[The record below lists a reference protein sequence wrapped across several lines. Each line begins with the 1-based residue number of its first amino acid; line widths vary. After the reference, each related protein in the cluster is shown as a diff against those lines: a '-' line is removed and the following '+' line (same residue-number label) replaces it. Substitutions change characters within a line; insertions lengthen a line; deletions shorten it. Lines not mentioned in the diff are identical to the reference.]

1 MTEVIGK
8 LRFVRWWQYSYC
20 ITLIKAISRTG
31 SLFEEKKIK
40 EKKNV
45 AYIHFSE
52 MGTYVEIFA
61 TIHPAYRLSAV
72 LLTMYFRLQDYVTD
86 TYLRQKWSDPR
97 LSHEDIKSP
106 LDLADP
112 NLVKAIWKPEVY
124 FPNAKEANFQFV
136 TVPNVLIRIH
146 PNGEILYIL
155 RLVIV
160 HMYSESTWSSFPCH
174 RQYLLMYWYMSRRL
188 IIVLN

>member
-1 MTEVIGK
+1 MLPTFI
-8 LRFVRWWQYSYC
+8 
-20 ITLIKAISRTG
+20 
-31 SLFEEKKIK
+31 
-40 EKKNV
+40 
-45 AYIHFSE
+45 FSE

-72 LLTMYFRLQDYVTD
+72 LLMMYFRLQDYVTD

-155 RLVIV
+155 R
-160 HMYSESTWSSFPCH
+160 
-174 RQYLLMYWYMSRRL
+174 
-188 IIVLN
+188 

>member
-1 MTEVIGK
+1 MPI
-8 LRFVRWWQYSYC
+8 RWSKDQG
-20 ITLIKAISRTG
+20 A
-31 SLFEEKKIK
+31 F
-40 EKKNV
+40 N
-45 AYIHFSE
+45 AYYLHNCF
-52 MGTYVEIFA
+52 F
-61 TIHPAYRLSAV
+61 
-72 LLTMYFRLQDYVTD
+72 QDYVTD

-97 LSHEDIKSP
+97 LAHEDIKSP

-155 RLVIV
+155 R
-160 HMYSESTWSSFPCH
+160 
-174 RQYLLMYWYMSRRL
+174 
-188 IIVLN
+188 